1 VHQGRSIIAAYLGFF
16 VPGAAAFILL
26 PEIINNLG
34 SVRFAYFSN
43 LYSYSVLLL
52 MLDLGISAGI
62 SRRVSAAL
70 NIKSTNSRVSNLIW
84 SAIYAQI
91 MIAVV
96 VVIGSAIFSAFM
108 TFPTTADIP
117 KKEIIIAYIAITLSA
132 APAMFCSVFR
142 GAYEGSGRH
151 YSASFIRASSSI
163 TALLIPAILPLITA
177 DLGIIFSAILV
188 LRICIALVAGFS
200 IQKTFGKPIFKSRN
214 IIIKYIKVLL
224 GESALL
230 SIGHL
235 AGSLITLGL
244 IDRFFLTNYVDP
256 SLLIDYVLP
265 RDMVIR
271 LLLIPSAMCVVLMPY
286 LAGKYHPKNS
296 SNADLLSLQNLFSS
310 QAWPVCGLLILWSE
324 SIIIY
329 LSDGMAGGTAVSLF
343 VLMSL
348 GVFLNLNAFI
358 FHTLLIATGNIW
370 RSARRH
376 LMQLPF
382 IILCSFYLAV
392 AGNLEALGF
401 LWLSFCIGDVIMTFI
416 ICRNLSLLPRGHKP
430 ISKRSLLLFFGLLLL
445 LLLSTIQ
452 VISIKILISIF
463 LATILLKN
471 INDLRNKSEVFGFE

>member
-1 VHQGRSIIAAYLGFF
+1 VHQGKAIIAAYLGFF
-16 VPGAAAFILL
+16 VPSAAAFLLL

-62 SRRVSAAL
+62 SRRVSAVL

-96 VVIGSAIFSAFM
+96 VAIGSVIFSAFM
-108 TFPTTADIP
+108 TIPTTPGIP
-117 KKEIIIAYIAITLSA
+117 KKEIINAYVAITLSS

-151 YSASFIRASSSI
+151 YSASFIRASSTI
-163 TALLIPAILPLITA
+163 TALLMPAILPLITT
-177 DLGIIFSAILV
+177 DLGIIFFAILI
-188 LRICIALVAGFS
+188 LRICIALVAGLS
-200 IQKTFGKPIFKSRN
+200 LRKTFGKPIFKSRN
-214 IIIKYIKVLL
+214 IIIKYIKGLL

-230 SIGHL
+230 SVGHL

-244 IDRFFLTNYVDP
+244 IDRFFLTNYVD
-256 SLLIDYVLP
+256 SALLIDYVLP

-286 LAGKYHPKNS
+286 LSGKYNSKCS
-296 SNADLLSLQNLFSS
+296 SNTDLLRLQNLFSV
-310 QAWPVCGLLILWSE
+310 QAWPICGLLIFWCE
-324 SIIIY
+324 YIIFY
-329 LSDGMAGGTAVSLF
+329 LSDGMASGTAVSLL

-348 GVFLNLNAFI
+348 GVFLNLNSFI

-376 LMQLPF
+376 LVQLPL
-382 IILCSFYLAV
+382 ITACSFYLAV

-401 LWLSFCIGDVIMTFI
+401 LWLSFCIVDVVMTFI
-416 ICRNLSLLPRGHKP
+416 ICRNLGLLPNGHTP
-430 ISKRSLLLFFGLLLL
+430 ISKRSLFLFCGLILL
-445 LLLSTIQ
+445 LLLSSIQ
-452 VISIKILISIF
+452 IISIKILISIF
-463 LATILLKN
+463 LITILLKN
-471 INDLRNKSEVFGFE
+471 IIDLRKKSEVFGF